1 MTTWVL
7 LRGLARESRHWGRFT
22 ALLQQAVP
30 EGDRVV
36 AIDLPG
42 NGARFRERS
51 PASVAAIAEAA
62 RLQLAKE
69 GAAPPPYV
77 LLALSLGGMV
87 ALHWASQDPAGVR
100 GCILVNS
107 SMRGLSPPWQRL
119 RPAALLQLLATLA
132 GRTPLARERRILR
145 LTSERAPDDA
155 IAVEWAE
162 YAAACP
168 VARGNMLRQLFAAA
182 RFRAPPAAPGVPL
195 LLLASRGDRLASVEC
210 SRAMARAW
218 GAPLHEHPDA
228 GHDLALD
235 DPGWIVAHALAWSRA
250 LPSGR

>member
-7 LRGLARESRHWGRFT
+7 LRGLAREARHWGRFT
-22 ALLQQAVP
+22 ALLRQAAP
-30 EGDRVV
+30 AGDRVV

-51 PASVAAIAEAA
+51 PSSVAAIAEAA

-69 GAAPPPYV
+69 DGAPPPYV

-87 ALHWASQDPAGVR
+87 ALQWALQDPGVVR

-107 SMRGLSPPWQRL
+107 SMRGLSPAWQRL
-119 RPAALLQLLATLA
+119 RPAALLQLLATVA
-132 GRTPLARERRILR
+132 GGTPLARERRILR
-145 LTSERAPDDA
+145 LTSERAADDA
-155 IAVEWAE
+155 IAAAWAE

-168 VARGNMLRQLFAAA
+168 VARGNMLRQLLAAA
-182 RFRAPPAAPGVPL
+182 RFRAPATPPVPL
-195 LLLASRGDRLASVEC
+195 LLLASRGDRLASPEC

-218 GAPLHEHPDA
+218 CAPLREHPDA
-228 GHDLALD
+228 GHDLTLD
-235 DPGWIVAHALAWSRA
+235 DPGWVVAQALAWYGA
-250 LPSGR
+250 LPL

>member
-22 ALLQQAVP
+22 ALLRQAVP
-30 EGDRVV
+30 EGDNVV

-51 PASVAAIAEAA
+51 PASVAAIAAAA

-69 GAAPPPYV
+69 DGASPPYV

-87 ALHWASQDPAGVR
+87 ALHWGLQDPGTVR

-107 SMRGLSPPWQRL
+107 SMRGLSPAWQRL

-145 LTSERAPDDA
+145 LTSERAADDA
-155 IAVEWAE
+155 VASEWAA

-168 VARGNMLRQLFAAA
+168 VAPGNMLRQLLAAA
-182 RFRAPPAAPGVPL
+182 RFHAPAAVASVPL
-195 LLLASRGDRLASVEC
+195 LLLASQRDRLACVEC

-218 GAPLHEHPDA
+218 SAPLREHPDA
-228 GHDLALD
+228 GHDLTLD
-235 DPGWIVAHALAWSRA
+235 DPGWVVAQALAWYRA
-250 LPSGR
+250 LPR